1 MMDKCRE
8 TEYRGENFDEKIEIY
23 VLVDGNSIP
32 RVQTALAVR
41 TKWPLVLA
49 VHTVT

>member
-1 MMDKCRE
+1 MDECRE
-8 TEYRGENFDEKIEIY
+8 TEYRGENFDEQTEIY
-23 VLVDGNSIP
+23 ILDDGNSIP
-32 RVQTALAVR
+32 RVQTALAVP

>member
-1 MMDKCRE
+1 MDECGE
-8 TEYRGENFDEKIEIY
+8 TEYRGENLDEQIEIY
-23 VLVDGNSIP
+23 VLDDGNNIP